1 MKQGFSNAVGGTV
14 NAGQQVMQ
22 RRQDKKT
29 QAAQDEAT
37 ATSTRQTKI
46 QTAQAEAEMQEK
58 LGRSDLADK
67 IRRDALTDTPQSSKK
82 QTQSTA
88 SSINSKI
95 KAGAKK
101 LVGGKSS
108 GGAKKGEAK

>member
-67 IRRDALTDTPQSSKK
+67 IRRDALTDTVQSSKK

-108 GGAKKGEAK
+108 KGKGERGA

>member
-1 MKQGFSNAVGGTV
+1 
-14 NAGQQVMQ
+14 MQ
-22 RRQDKKT
+22 AE
-29 QAAQDEAT
+29 AA

-67 IRRDALTDTPQSSKK
+67 IRRDALADTPQSSEK
-82 QTQSTA
+82 QTQNTA

-101 LVGGKSS
+101 LVGGKGSK
-108 GGAKKGEAK
+108 GKGERGA